1 MRPRH
6 YGQVRTAKKK
16 EKKSVKRLKN
26 NYEKCEWKESKTG
39 ENNAILTG
47 LYPLPPNFVPKEVF
61 LACLHHGSIE
71 ASMATFSRR

>member
-6 YGQVRTAKKK
+6 YGQVRTAKKN

-39 ENNAILTG
+39 GVNNAFLSN
-47 LYPLPPNFVPKEVF
+47 LYPLPPNFVPKEAL

-71 ASMATFSRR
+71 HSMAIF